1 MHDDTVYF
9 DENGELTEEAMLFLY
24 EQEQDGM
31 LV

>member
-9 DENGELTEEAMLFLY
+9 DENGELTEEAKLFLY
-24 EQEQDGM
+24 EQEQEGM

>member
-1 MHDDTVYF
+1 MHDDIVYF

-24 EQEQDGM
+24 EQEQEGM

>member
-9 DENGELTEEAMLFLY
+9 DENGELTEEAMRFLY
-24 EQEQDGM
+24 EQEQEGM